1 MGITYERLSRA
12 GFQEMLDA
20 GYTRKEV
27 ISRIYETAQVVANA
41 HWGTATN
48 QALLQPW
55 VNHPE
60 NEEHRKSLEAA
71 SVREWDTTLRWM
83 LLNGA
88 CIHTAL
94 LDERAVVGAVVVLK
108 LDAQLGSDHHHHRPV
123 PKKEEEVVAE
133 KESPRPVR
141 GGPGGSTESDWLR
154 QLHAWAW
161 SGVRTSNLYRSV
173 GANRDAHMRAY
184 HPNLWQI
191 SSLAVAEG
199 HRKQGVGTELLSRA
213 LSDVPAGGAAY
224 LIAEPGATKL
234 YEGLGFALSE
244 LEGHRYVRLEV
255 LLHDGE
261 QQQQQQQQPEII
273 DIPSMVL
280 KKQKKKDKAKR
291 KRPAEV
297 EDSIEEV
304 RGKPEPRKRRKVQA
318 KN

>member
-1 MGITYERLSRA
+1 
-12 GFQEMLDA
+12 MLDA

-41 HWGTATN
+41 HWGTVTN

-60 NEEHRKSLEAA
+60 NEEHRKSLEEA

-94 LDERAVVGAVVVLK
+94 DERAVVGAVIVLK
-108 LDAQLGSDHHHHRPV
+108 LDAQLGSDHHHLV
-123 PKKEEEVVAE
+123 PKKQEVVAE
-133 KESPRPVR
+133 KESRRPVR
-141 GGPGGSTESDWLR
+141 GPGSTESDWLR

-161 SGVRTSNLYRSV
+161 SGIRTSNLYRSV

-199 HRKQGVGTELLSRA
+199 HRKQGVGTELLRRT

-224 LIAEPGATKL
+224 LIAEPAGATKL

-244 LEGHRYVRLEV
+244 LEDHRYVRLEV
-255 LLHDGE
+255 LLQDGE
-261 QQQQQQQQPEII
+261 QQPEII

-280 KKQKKKDKAKR
+280 KKKKKKDKAKR
-291 KRPAEV
+291 KRAAAEV
-297 EDSIEEV
+297 EDSIEV
-304 RGKPEPRKRRKVQA
+304 GGKPEPRKRRKVQA